1 MGLVAAFAVLVVLI
15 SLAVVDARML
25 PAAPWTRSVL
35 VSLACAATGI
45 TVWLVIAP
53 FVAPQV
59 VGPLL
64 APIAALAG
72 VAVYLPTI
80 AVRAGGGA
88 PIATIL
94 YGVCWSA
101 LVFLPVAIMTFALFD
116 ADTVLGLAPLDH
128 GGSLAT
134 NVAGGAAALGV
145 LLANG
150 SNAPRL
156 RTATIRL
163 PTAIAGMITLTI
175 GWLVWLAAAE
185 LAIDTATPSILINGA
200 LGALGGMAGWLVAER
215 IRKQS
220 TSPNALA
227 AGLVG
232 GLVAVSAGAPLFT
245 PISAAVAGVVAGV
258 GAGLFTLMRV
268 QSSRRQ
274 QWFIVGSH
282 LVAGAI
288 GLTTLGVLATGLG
301 YVFTGDTG
309 ITWTGVFSFFER
321 EVLSTVLVAAYST
334 AVSFVLWTV
343 LRRLPYRRGTPDSVL
358 YSKGVT
364 TRFGAP

>member
-1 MGLVAAFAVLVVLI
+1 VGLVAAFAVVVVLI

-25 PAAPWTRSVL
+25 PAAPWSRSVL
-35 VSLACAATGI
+35 VSLACAATGVV
-45 TVWLVIAP
+45 VWLVVAP
-53 FVAPQV
+53 LVAPQV

-80 AVRAGGGA
+80 AVRAGGGGA
-88 PIATIL
+88 LSTIL

-150 SNAPRL
+150 QNAPRL
-156 RTATIRL
+156 RTATIGRGMA
-163 PTAIAGMITLTI
+163 TVGMITLSI
-175 GWLVWLAAAE
+175 GWLGWLAAAE
-185 LAIDTATPSILINGA
+185 LAIDEATPSILLNGVF
-200 LGALGGMAGWLVAER
+200 GAVGGMAGWLVAER

-220 TSPNALA
+220 TTPNALA
-227 AGLVG
+227 AGLVS

-258 GAGLFTLMRV
+258 GAGLFTLVRV

-288 GLTTLGVLATGLG
+288 GLTVLGVLATGLG

-321 EVLSTVLVAAYST
+321 EVISTVLAAAYST
-334 AVSFVLWTV
+334 LVSFVLW
-343 LRRLPYRRGTPDSVL
+343 SVL
-358 YSKGVT
+358 KRT
-364 TRFGAP
+364 TARAGSA

>member
-1 MGLVAAFAVLVVLI
+1 MGLVAAFSVLVMLI

-25 PAAPWTRSVL
+25 PAAPWTRSVPF
-35 VSLACAATGI
+35 SLACAAAGVS
-45 TVWLVIAP
+45 VWLVLAP
-53 FVAPQV
+53 LIAPQV

-64 APIAALAG
+64 VPIAALAG

-80 AVRAGGGA
+80 VVRAGGAG
-88 PIATIL
+88 PLRTIL

-101 LVFLPVAIMTFALFD
+101 LVFLPVAVMTFALFD

-150 SNAPRL
+150 PNAPRL

-163 PTAIAGMITLTI
+163 PTAIAGMITLSM
-175 GWLVWLAAAE
+175 GWLAWLAAAE
-185 LAIDTATPSILINGA
+185 LAVDAATPSILFNGA
-200 LGALGGMAGWLVAER
+200 FGGLGGMAGWLIAER
-215 IRKQS
+215 IRRQ
-220 TSPNALA
+220 TTTPNALA
-227 AGLVG
+227 AGLVS
-232 GLVAVSAGAPLFT
+232 GLVAVSAGAPLLT
-245 PISAAVAGVVAGV
+245 PVSATVAGIVAGL
-258 GAGLFTLMRV
+258 GAGLFTLLRV
-268 QSSRRQ
+268 SASRRQ
-274 QWFIVGSH
+274 QWLIVGSH

-288 GLTTLGVLATGLG
+288 GLLALGVLATGLG
-301 YVFTGDTG
+301 YIFTGDTG

-334 AVSFVLWTV
+334 GVSFLLWTV
-343 LRRLPYRRGTPDSVL
+343 LRRLPHRRS
-358 YSKGVT
+358 
-364 TRFGAP
+364 APA